1 MLYKYFSF
9 NENALSCLINNELWV
24 SAPNQFNDP
33 FDSLLTLDFNNSEIQ
48 SLFEAY
54 LQKKAVCCF
63 SRNKTN
69 ILMWSHYADH
79 HKGFCIGIDWP
90 ELEKSE
96 LLSEVNYSE
105 NFLNLD
111 IDRFLN
117 LGEDCKINKEWERLL
132 THKYKDW
139 VYEDEV
145 RLILELN
152 DPSNK
157 GKLFPIEEGKIKE
170 IYFGCR
176 MKNNNKETIMKIM
189 KGKDVSFYSMK
200 KSTNSFSLEI
210 I

>member
-1 MLYKYFSF
+1 M
-9 NENALSCLINNELWV
+9 
-24 SAPNQFNDP
+24 
-33 FDSLLTLDFNNSEIQ
+33 
-48 SLFEAY
+48 
-54 LQKKAVCCF
+54 
-63 SRNKTN
+63 
-69 ILMWSHYADH
+69 
-79 HKGFCIGIDWP
+79 
-90 ELEKSE
+90 
-96 LLSEVNYSE
+96 SEVNYSE

-117 LGEDCKINKEWERLL
+117 LGEDGKINKEWERLL

-176 MKNNNKETIMKIM
+176 MQNNNKETIMKIM